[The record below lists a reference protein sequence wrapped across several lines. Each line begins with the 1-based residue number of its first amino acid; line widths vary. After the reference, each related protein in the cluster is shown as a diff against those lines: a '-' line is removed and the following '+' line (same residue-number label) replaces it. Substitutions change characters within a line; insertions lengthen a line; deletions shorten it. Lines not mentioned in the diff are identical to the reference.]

1 MRLSYHFRFT
11 RVSPYLSYEH
21 VTMHVALEK
30 LEYKF
35 IVDQSN
41 YVEISIL
48 KLYMKINISQ
58 IVCIILSFF
67 INYKKLHKFFVNFS
81 FSLSTINRFILDIC
95 TQVLST
101 ILVFWSIYVLIC
113 IFYFFLKNKLQLWF
127 SFF

>member
-1 MRLSYHFRFT
+1 MRASFISLSVYSCKSLFIIWTCHNAIIK
-11 RVSPYLSYEH
+11 VSRNL
-21 VTMHVALEK
+21 HVAVEK

-101 ILVFWSIYVLIC
+101 ILLFWSIYVLIC
-113 IFYFFLKNKLQLWF
+113 IVYFF
-127 SFF
+127 